1 MPSSVRTCPRCDA
14 LLSPEARFCRSCG
27 KPLPP
32 DGDAQVHA
40 AAPAPPNA
48 PSSPILPEVLAYAQS
63 YRQPV
68 TEPLPGLGAL
78 AALCFVGGAIAA
90 VVSGELAVM
99 YAAGLIGATFL
110 LTFLFFW
117 LAGRNNRRRGTEFLQ
132 SGRPLVAWV
141 YTPEEWQQV
150 RQYFDEHM
158 RRDSPPYGCLPILF
172 GGVGLLVGVMVGMTD
187 NRDLIEAAVSVV
199 VGACAGAVAGGLLV
213 LPVYLLN
220 RSAVARLR
228 QPTPPACVALG
239 SDELFYERVYLDM
252 RWHPI
257 DAIIL
262 EHQPLPHLNVIRRLA
277 SGITNR
283 LSVTY
288 FFPSVILIPP
298 RMVSAIEEALPHIRT
313 LSCGL
318 MVLEK

>member
-14 LLSPEARFCRSCG
+14 LQPPEARFCRACG

-40 AAPAPPNA
+40 ATPAPPNA
-48 PSSPILPEVLAYAQS
+48 PSSPISPEVLAYAQS

-68 TEPLPGLGAL
+68 TEPLPGLGAA
-78 AALCFVGGAIAA
+78 AALCFVGGAIVA
-90 VVSGELAVM
+90 VVSGEPAFM
-99 YAAGLIGATFL
+99 YAASLIGTTFL

-117 LAGRNNRRRGTEFLQ
+117 LAGRNNRRRGAEFLQ

-150 RQYFDEHM
+150 RQYFYEHM
-158 RRDSPPYGCLPILF
+158 RSDSPPYGCLPILF
-172 GGVGLLVGVMVGMTD
+172 GGIGLLVGVMVGMTD
-187 NRDLIEAAVSVV
+187 SRDLIEAAASVL
-199 VGACAGAVAGGLLV
+199 VGTLAGAAAGGLLV

-220 RSAVARLR
+220 RSAVERLR
-228 QPTPPACVALG
+228 HPTPPACVALG
-239 SDELFYERVYLDM
+239 SNELFYERVYLDA

-257 DAIIL
+257 DAIVL
-262 EHQPLPHLNVIRRLA
+262 KHRPQPHLEVIRHLA
-277 SGITNR
+277 GGITNR

-288 FFPSVILIPP
+288 FFPSIILIPP
-298 RMVSAIEEALPHIRT
+298 RMVSAVEEALPHIR
-313 LSCGL
+313 
-318 MVLEK
+318 VRA

>member
-14 LLSPEARFCRSCG
+14 LQPPEARFCRACG

-32 DGDAQVHA
+32 DGDAQVYA
-40 AAPAPPNA
+40 ATPAPPNA
-48 PSSPILPEVLAYAQS
+48 PSSPISPEVLAYAQS

-78 AALCFVGGAIAA
+78 AALCFAGGAMAA
-90 VVSGELAVM
+90 VVSGESAVM

-117 LAGRNNRRRGTEFLQ
+117 LAGRNNRRRGAEFLQ

-150 RQYFDEHM
+150 RQYFYEQM
-158 RRDSPPYGCLPILF
+158 RSDSPPYGCLPILF
-172 GGVGLLVGVMVGMTD
+172 GGIGLLVGLMVGMTD
-187 NRDLIEAAVSVV
+187 SRDLVEAAVSVV
-199 VGACAGAVAGGLLV
+199 VGACAGAAVGGLLV

-220 RSAVARLR
+220 RSAVERLR
-228 QPTPPACVALG
+228 HPTPPACVALG
-239 SDELFYERVYLDM
+239 SNELFYERVYLDA
-252 RWHPI
+252 RWHSI
-257 DAIIL
+257 DALIL
-262 EHQPLPHLNVIRRLA
+262 KHQPLPHLDVIRHLA
-277 SGITNR
+277 GGITNR

-288 FFPSVILIPP
+288 FFPPIILIPP
-298 RMVSAIEEALPHIRT
+298 RMVSAVAQALPQIVTHGRA
-313 LSCGL
+313 SDSD
-318 MVLEK
+318 E